1 MGQQAQT
8 FHGSRAK
15 LLIDGEVI
23 GIFNNVSYGVN
34 YDANPIHILGR
45 FSPAEIVLT
54 GQDAITVQASGFR
67 IIDKGPYNKIQ
78 GAKVPQLQDLLN
90 HEDISLAVIDRQ
102 TGKQIMSVVGVR
114 PTGFN
119 STLNARG
126 VTEIQV
132 TFVGTVLSDEEG
144 DQQEGGSGD
153 AAPTSL

>member
-1 MGQQAQT
+1 MGQQSET

-15 LLIDGEVI
+15 ILIDGQVI

-34 YDANPIHILGR
+34 YDANPIHILGS
-45 FSPAEIVLT
+45 FAPKEIVLS

-67 IIDKGPYNKIQ
+67 IIGKGPYNQIQ
-78 GAKVPQLQDLLN
+78 GAKVPKLQDLLN
-90 HEDISLAVIDRQ
+90 HEDISIAIIDRQ
-102 TGKQIMSVVGVR
+102 SGEQIMSVVGAR
-114 PTGFN
+114 PSGFN

-144 DQQEGGSGD
+144 DQQDAGSGD